1 MDPRED
7 DQDRI
12 FLEMIVTDLARRAMQ
27 LPPSERYAFIMDQ
40 IVGVRVAYEDKH
52 GRHPNISELDR
63 SLRAWA
69 QTLVKILEA
78 SDGII
83 EHP

>member
-27 LPPSERYAFIMDQ
+27 LPPSERYAFIMDE
-40 IVGVRVAYEDKH
+40 IVAVRVVYEDKH
-52 GRHPNISELDR
+52 GRHPNTNELDR

-69 QTLVKILEA
+69 QTLVKHLEEPSSTSGHA
-78 SDGII
+78 
-83 EHP
+83 

>member
-1 MDPRED
+1 MDPKQD
-7 DQDRI
+7 DQNRL

-27 LPPSERYAFIMDQ
+27 LPPSERYAFIMDE

-69 QTLVKILEA
+69 QTLVKLLEDSGGTTGHA
-78 SDGII
+78 
-83 EHP
+83 

>member
-1 MDPRED
+1 MDPKQD

-27 LPPSERYAFIMDQ
+27 LPPTERYAFIMDE
-40 IVGVRVAYEDKH
+40 IVAVRVAYEDKH

-63 SLRAWA
+63 NLRAWA
-69 QTLVKILEA
+69 QNLVNLLEGSGGTTGHA
-78 SDGII
+78 
-83 EHP
+83 